1 MKTTSIASKYLFV
14 IGLVSTC
21 FIACERDFADLES
34 DIINNDNASHFGTDS
49 NKYDVIAFTKAVNPV
64 QTNNLP
70 INILGVYND
79 PNYGTTTA
87 SFVTQMR
94 PSTFNPTFGENVE
107 VTSVVL
113 TIPYF
118 STPTEINAEGET
130 IYRLDSLYGSGAV
143 NLKIFENNYFLRD
156 FKPNSTTNES
166 QNYYSNRD
174 TGLDMINSGQLEN
187 QLLYEI
193 ENFVPDPS
201 QITIEEDGEDASK
214 LAPSLRI
221 VLPEAFWVD
230 KIIAKQGEP
239 ELENASNF
247 NNYFRGLYFKVEQI
261 GNTGSMVLLNLA
273 STNANITI
281 NYTRPAQDADAD
293 PLEFEYAINFGPNRA
308 NFLSNDFSIPNGNAT
323 TGDENL
329 YLKGGAGSVAEI
341 NLFNGEDLDD
351 TAGENSFEAF
361 KKDFV
366 ETDANGKFISQ
377 TKLVNEA
384 NLIFH
389 VNQNLVN
396 GQEPFRLYLYDM
408 KNNRPL
414 VDYFFDQANS
424 TIPRFSRP
432 GHLGVLERVGNEPNG
447 EGIKYRMRITE
458 HINNLLLR
466 DSTNV
471 KLGIAVSTNVNLES
485 NAMQSD
491 VLTTDDSD
499 LKAPIS
505 SVLSPNG
512 TVLYG
517 NNTTNEA
524 KKLYLEI
531 FYTEP
536 NN

>member
-1 MKTTSIASKYLFV
+1 MKTTPIALKFLLV

-34 DIINNDNASHFGTDS
+34 DIINNDTASHFGTDS
-49 NKYDVIAFTKAVNPV
+49 NKYEVIAYTKALNAV

-70 INILGVYND
+70 LNILGVYND
-79 PNYGTTTA
+79 PNYGTTTS
-87 SFVTQMR
+87 SFVTQLR
-94 PSTFNPTFGENVE
+94 PSALDPTFGENAE

-118 STPTEINAEGET
+118 STATEVGAEGVT
-130 IYRLDSLYGSGAV
+130 TYRLDSIYGDGPV
-143 NLKIFENNYFLRD
+143 NLKIYENNYFLRD
-156 FKPNSTTNES
+156 FKPNAATNES
-166 QNYYSNRD
+166 QKYYSNQASD
-174 TGLDMINSGQLEN
+174 VDMISSAQLES

-193 ENFVPDPS
+193 PSFVPDPS
-201 QITIEEDGEDASK
+201 QIAIEEDGAVVSR

-221 VLPEAFWVD
+221 ELPVEYWVD
-230 KIIAKQGEP
+230 KIIAKEGES
-239 ELENASNF
+239 ELKNASNF
-247 NNYFRGLYFKVEQI
+247 NNYFRGLYFKVEKI
-261 GNTGSMVLLNLA
+261 GSAGTMVLLNLA

-281 NYTRPAQDADAD
+281 NYKRPSLDETAA
-293 PLEFEYAINFGPNRA
+293 PLEFKYAINFGPNRV
-308 NFLSNDFSIPNGNAT
+308 NFLSNDFSIANGNAI

-341 NLFNGEDLDD
+341 DLFKGEDLDE
-351 TAGENSFEAF
+351 TAGDNSFEAF
-361 KKDFV
+361 KNDFV
-366 ETDANGKFISQ
+366 ETDANGKFI
-377 TKLVNEA
+377 KPKRLINEA
-384 NLIFH
+384 NLVFH
-389 VNQNLVN
+389 VNQDQLN

-408 KNNRPL
+408 QNNRPL
-414 VDYFFDQANS
+414 VDYFFDQVN
-424 TIPRFSRP
+424 TNMPRFSIP
-432 GHLGVLERVGNEPNG
+432 SHLGLLQRVGNEPNG
-447 EGIKYRMRITE
+447 EGIKYKMRITE

-485 NAMQSD
+485 ESLQSD

-499 LKAPIS
+499 MNVPIS
-505 SVLSPNG
+505 SVLSPKG